1 MSFEEKPPGVKELF
15 RTHWTVWK
23 WLGQVTH
30 PEYPKLHIA
39 YTILLNIS
47 FSIGY
52 PLHLLLGQLNLKTM
66 QDVLLNLTISV
77 PVAVCTLKY
86 FNIWRNLAKVRHLEQ
101 MFNTLYARI
110 DHPEEWIYYRK
121 VIIPYALKVLHLF
134 YFICV
139 GTAIT
144 SELTLLIMGF
154 AYEWRLMY
162 PAYFPFDP
170 YATKAGYVTAHVF
183 QIIGLMV
190 QLAENLVS
198 DTYGGMCLTLLAG
211 HANLLGQRV
220 ASIGYDERK
229 TQEEN
234 NRELVDCIIDHNVL
248 FDCHRTLGDIIGFG
262 LFVQITSA
270 SLIMGVVIIY
280 VIFFVGNA
288 FEFVYYALFLF
299 ACIMEVFPTCYYATY
314 FEIEFE
320 KLTYQM
326 FSCNWMDQ
334 NREFKRNLIVCVEQS
349 LKTRYFRV
357 GGMFRINLQIFFAT
371 CKGAYS
377 VLAVALRLK

>member
-234 NRELVDCIIDHNVL
+234 NRELVDCIIDHNML
-248 FDCHRTLGDIIGFG
+248 F
-262 LFVQITSA
+262 
-270 SLIMGVVIIY
+270 
-280 VIFFVGNA
+280 
-288 FEFVYYALFLF
+288 E
-299 ACIMEVFPTCYYATY
+299 
-314 FEIEFE
+314 
-320 KLTYQM
+320 
-326 FSCNWMDQ
+326 
-334 NREFKRNLIVCVEQS
+334 
-349 LKTRYFRV
+349 
-357 GGMFRINLQIFFAT
+357 
-371 CKGAYS
+371 
-377 VLAVALRLK
+377 